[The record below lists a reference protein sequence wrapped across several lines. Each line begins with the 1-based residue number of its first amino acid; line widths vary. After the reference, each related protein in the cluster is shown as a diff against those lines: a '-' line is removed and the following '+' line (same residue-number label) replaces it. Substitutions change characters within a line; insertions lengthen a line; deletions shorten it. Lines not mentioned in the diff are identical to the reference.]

1 MTRIII
7 RIIMNTQEQ
16 SRSKN
21 RRDKMAF
28 YSSPEEMYLARAK
41 RFKKDADMHWA
52 KALNG
57 EGDYHYG
64 KAKKFYKEAKLNR
77 EKAEKAKGL
86 SFKTA
91 KKAER
96 R

>member
-1 MTRIII
+1 
-7 RIIMNTQEQ
+7 
-16 SRSKN
+16 
-21 RRDKMAF
+21 MAF
-28 YSSPEEMYLARAK
+28 YSSPEEMYLARAR
-41 RFKKDADMHWA
+41 RFKKDADMHWT

-64 KAKKFYKEAKLNR
+64 KAKKFYEEAKLNR
-77 EKAEKAKGL
+77 EKAAKAKGL

-96 R
+96 G

>member
-1 MTRIII
+1 
-7 RIIMNTQEQ
+7 MNAQEQ
-16 SRSKN
+16 SRLKN

-96 R
+96 G